1 MKKTGIIIAIIVGV
15 ILIWGIGTYNG
26 FVKKQ
31 EAMTTA
37 WGQVENVYQR
47 RADLVPNLV
56 ALVKNYTE
64 YEQGTLIA
72 VTEARAKAAKA
83 TINTENF
90 DENEFANFETAQN
103 ELGNSLNRLIVS
115 VENYPDLKANEE
127 YLTLQAQLAGCEN
140 RIQTERERFNETAKV
155 YNQSVRCTVGK
166 FNTCE
171 VNTFIAVIVTDIR
184 LEFLERRIVLGGI
197 DLGLR
202 LVKKRV
208 MPTSGKCHD
217 THYHSK

>member
-1 MKKTGIIIAIIVGV
+1 MRKTGFIIILIVGV
-15 ILIWGIGTYNG
+15 IVLWGVSIYNG
-26 FVKKQ
+26 LVKQQ

-72 VTEARAKAAKA
+72 VTEARAKAVR
-83 TINTENF
+83 TTVNTEDF
-90 DENEFANFETAQN
+90 DEIEFSAFESAQN
-103 ELGNSLNRLIVS
+103 ELGKSLNRLIVS

-140 RIQTERERFNETAKV
+140 RIQTERERFNEAAKT
-155 YNQSVRCTVGK
+155 YNQSIRK
-166 FNTCE
+166 FPSSL
-171 VNTFIAVIVTDIR
+171 IAK
-184 LEFLERRIVLGGI
+184 LFGF
-197 DLGLR
+197 
-202 LVKKRV
+202 
-208 MPTSGKCHD
+208 
-217 THYHSK
+217 

>member
-1 MKKTGIIIAIIVGV
+1 MKKTGIVIAILFGI

-72 VTEARAKAAKA
+72 VTEARAKAANA
-83 TINTENF
+83 NVNTENF
-90 DENEFANFETAQN
+90 DENEFADFESAQN

-140 RIQTERERFNETAKV
+140 RILTERERFNETAKV
-155 YNQSVRCTVGK
+155 YNQSVRK
-166 FNTCE
+166 FPSNLIAKMFGFE
-171 VNTFIAVIVTDIR
+171 KRPYFEADNGSEKAPETF
-184 LEFLERRIVLGGI
+184 
-197 DLGLR
+197 
-202 LVKKRV
+202 
-208 MPTSGKCHD
+208 
-217 THYHSK
+217 

>member
-1 MKKTGIIIAIIVGV
+1 MKKTGVIIAIIVGL
-15 ILIWGIGTYNG
+15 ILIWGIGAYNG

-56 ALVKNYTE
+56 ALVKNYAE

-72 VTEARAKAAKA
+72 VTEARAKKAAA
-83 TINTENF
+83 TTVNIENYTENDLKDF
-90 DENEFANFETAQN
+90 QAAQD
-103 ELGNSLNRLIVS
+103 ELGSSLNRLIVS

-140 RIQTERERFNETAKV
+140 RILTERQRFNEAAKA
-155 YNQSVRCTVGK
+155 YNQSIRK
-166 FNTCE
+166 FPGNLIANMFGFE
-171 VNTFIAVIVTDIR
+171 KRPYFEADEGADKVPETF
-184 LEFLERRIVLGGI
+184 
-197 DLGLR
+197 
-202 LVKKRV
+202 
-208 MPTSGKCHD
+208 
-217 THYHSK
+217 

>member
-1 MKKTGIIIAIIVGV
+1 MKKIGVIIAIIVGL
-15 ILIWGIGTYNG
+15 ILIWGIGAYNG

-56 ALVKNYTE
+56 ALVKNYAE

-72 VTEARAKAAKA
+72 VTEARAKKAAA
-83 TINTENF
+83 TTVDIENYTESDLKDF
-90 DENEFANFETAQN
+90 QTAQD
-103 ELGNSLNRLIVS
+103 ELGSSLNRLIVS

-140 RIQTERERFNETAKV
+140 RILTERQRFNEAAKA
-155 YNQSVRCTVGK
+155 YNQSIRK
-166 FNTCE
+166 FPGNLIANMFGFE
-171 VNTFIAVIVTDIR
+171 KRPYFEADEGADKVPETF
-184 LEFLERRIVLGGI
+184 
-197 DLGLR
+197 
-202 LVKKRV
+202 
-208 MPTSGKCHD
+208 
-217 THYHSK
+217 

>member
-1 MKKTGIIIAIIVGV
+1 MKKTGIVIAIIIG
-15 ILIWGIGTYNG
+15 IIFIWGIGTYNG

-72 VTEARAKAAKA
+72 VTEARAKAANA
-83 TINTENF
+83 NVNTENF
-90 DENEFANFETAQN
+90 DENEFADFESAQN

-127 YLTLQAQLAGCEN
+127 YLTLQAQLTGCEN
-140 RIQTERERFNETAKV
+140 RILTERERFNETAKV
-155 YNQSVRCTVGK
+155 YNQSVRK
-166 FNTCE
+166 FPSNLIAKMFGFE
-171 VNTFIAVIVTDIR
+171 KRPYFEADNGSEKAPDTF
-184 LEFLERRIVLGGI
+184 
-197 DLGLR
+197 
-202 LVKKRV
+202 
-208 MPTSGKCHD
+208 
-217 THYHSK
+217 

>member
-1 MKKTGIIIAIIVGV
+1 MKKTGIIIAIVVGV
-15 ILIWGIGTYNG
+15 ILIWGVGTYNG

-64 YEQGTLIA
+64 YEQGTILA
-72 VTEARAKAAKA
+72 VTEARAKA
-83 TINTENF
+83 TQSTVNVENF
-90 DENEFANFETAQN
+90 DETEFANFEAAQD
-103 ELGNSLNRLIVS
+103 ELGNSLSRLLVS

-140 RIQTERERFNETAKV
+140 RILTERERFNETAKA
-155 YNQSVRCTVGK
+155 YNQSVRK
-166 FNTCE
+166 FPSSLIAKMFGFE
-171 VNTFIAVIVTDIR
+171 KRPYFEADGGADRVPETF
-184 LEFLERRIVLGGI
+184 
-197 DLGLR
+197 
-202 LVKKRV
+202 
-208 MPTSGKCHD
+208 
-217 THYHSK
+217 

>member
-1 MKKTGIIIAIIVGV
+1 MKKTWIIIVIIVGV
-15 ILIWGIGTYNG
+15 ILLWGIGTYNG

-56 ALVKNYTE
+56 ALVKNYAE

-72 VTEARAKAAKA
+72 VTDARAKATKS
-83 TINTENF
+83 TVNTENF
-90 DENEFANFETAQN
+90 DETEFANFETAQK
-103 ELGNSLNRLIVS
+103 ELGNSLNRLIVE

-140 RIQTERERFNETAKV
+140 RILTERNRFNEVAKD
-155 YNQSVRCTVGK
+155 YNASIRRFPGNIIANMFGFEKRPYFEADEGADRVP
-166 FNTCE
+166 E
-171 VNTFIAVIVTDIR
+171 TF
-184 LEFLERRIVLGGI
+184 
-197 DLGLR
+197 
-202 LVKKRV
+202 
-208 MPTSGKCHD
+208 
-217 THYHSK
+217 